1 MSNQIFF
8 DHMDELPFHEAAPL
22 FKNGDLL
29 FCRGRGM
36 MSRLIQQATCS
47 EVSHVAM
54 LVEMPITDQWLV
66 IESVESVGV
75 RCVTLEE
82 GYLSNYNGSG
92 AAYPGEL
99 MVARHQFVQQAC
111 HFMPELFRKT
121 FSLLGSHYDH
131 HAILQIAARICMQEA
146 GIHPNGTL
154 KPDHDYICSEL
165 VYALFQA
172 LKIQLPLD
180 QRGFISPA
188 NIAQDASVEPVCGL
202 RTKAMNAPKT
212 LIE

>member
-1 MSNQIFF
+1 MSKQMLFDQI
-8 DHMDELPFHEAAPL
+8 DVLSFHEAARL
-22 FKNGDLL
+22 FRNGGLL

-54 LVEMPITDQWLV
+54 LVEMPVTDQWLV
-66 IESVESVGV
+66 IESVESIGV

-99 MVARHQFVQQAC
+99 MVARHSFVQQAC
-111 HFMPELFRKT
+111 HYMPELFRKA

-131 HAILQIAARICMQEA
+131 HAILQIAARICMQDA

-165 VYALFQA
+165 VYALFQT

-180 QRGFISPA
+180 VRGFISPA
-188 NIAQDASVEPVCGL
+188 NIAQDASVEAVCGVRAKVKGAQEAL
-202 RTKAMNAPKT
+202 MQ
-212 LIE
+212 

>member
-1 MSNQIFF
+1 MSHQMLFNQI
-8 DHMDELPFHEAAPL
+8 DVLSFHEAAPL

-54 LVEMPITDQWLV
+54 LVEMPITEQWLV

-82 GYLSNYNGSG
+82 GYLSHYNGSG

-99 MVARHQFVQQAC
+99 MVARHSFVEQAC
-111 HFMPELFRKT
+111 HLMPELFRKA

-131 HAILQIAARICMQEA
+131 HAILQIAARICMQDA

-154 KPDHDYICSEL
+154 KPGHDYICSEL

-188 NIAQDASVEPVCGL
+188 NIAQDASVVPVCGL